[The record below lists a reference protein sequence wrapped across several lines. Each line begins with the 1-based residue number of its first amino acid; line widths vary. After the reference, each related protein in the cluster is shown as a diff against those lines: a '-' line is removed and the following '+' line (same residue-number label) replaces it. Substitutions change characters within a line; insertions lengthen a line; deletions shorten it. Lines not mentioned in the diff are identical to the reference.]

1 MPFAPDKKKQLIR
14 SFQRL
19 KSAKNFTG
27 SRQASHEVT
36 HMKKRLFAAV
46 PLFVAMTI
54 FSMVAFAGPAIQDN
68 QMTGA
73 LPQKSFDRIVKE
85 VRHELVMLPYY
96 GVFDNLAYKVDPD
109 GTVTLLGQVARPTLK
124 SDSENVVKRIE
135 GVTKVVNNIEVL
147 PTSPDDDRIRR
158 DTYRA
163 IYGDPAL
170 SLYQVRA
177 VPPIHIIV
185 KNGHIT
191 LEGSVAREMDKT
203 IAGMRANS
211 VPGAFSVDN
220 NLVVDEPEKGKK
232 K

>member
-1 MPFAPDKKKQLIR
+1 
-14 SFQRL
+14 
-19 KSAKNFTG
+19 
-27 SRQASHEVT
+27 
-36 HMKKRLFAAV
+36 MKKSVFAA
-46 PLFVAMTI
+46 LSLLLALTS
-54 FSMVAFAGPAIQDN
+54 FSMAVFASPAIQDN
-68 QMTGA
+68 QVTGA
-73 LPQKSFDRIVKE
+73 MPQKSFDRIVKE

-96 GVFDNLAYKVDPD
+96 GVFDNLAYRVDPD
-109 GTVTLLGQVARPTLK
+109 GTVTLLGQVARPSLK
-124 SDSENVVKRIE
+124 SDAENVVKRIE

-147 PTSPDDDRIRR
+147 PTSPMDDRIRLA
-158 DTYRA
+158 TYRA

-203 IAGMRANS
+203 VAGMRANS
-211 VPGAFSVDN
+211 VSGAFSVDN
-220 NLVVDEPEKGKK
+220 NLVVEESDSKK